1 MEKTAKE
8 DEEGLEEQRMAAEIM
23 RIRKKTEEEIASKE
37 QMKTKFEAEVEEWKM
52 KFQMIQNVAE
62 QLKTDM
68 EIKDAQMKQY

>member
-23 RIRKKTEEEIASKE
+23 RIRKKTEEEMASKE

-62 QLKTDM
+62 
-68 EIKDAQMKQY
+68 